1 MGANN
6 SRFDSDFPP
15 LSDQFDSNFV
25 RHPLTP
31 PTSTT
36 SSYRDSI
43 QTAASSSDHPQ
54 PIRITFASQHSMS
67 SKAPTPAR
75 CLPGVE
81 SRQIVKLQA
90 SQVTGW
96 LIVDDSDEIYE
107 SCDIEKSILPKRPPR
122 SLPNPKT
129 DSSFPALDMEPSLA
143 EIHGAFT
150 NYRSLSPSNH
160 KARSILPDP
169 STIESKDLLNKRPVP
184 SLPEPKKKRR
194 LVPTKQASE
203 IANQKFETFTKN
215 QFGFV
220 NPFHGGFPL
229 TDDENCFL
237 PDPHPGSSFYQDA
250 DHEDQGYWSK
260 IVSPENS
267 GEGETADEQGER
279 LKKLLSRF
287 HQGKQTSEAAAPPKK
302 GSTPKLTEE
311 EWILKQARECMLK
324 EQEAG
329 AERSREL
336 REKALRRRGLL
347 ALPSSSSSSEK
358 CKTLS
363 DADVDNSSS
372 NDLFSEQSNVL
383 SDTEADNGSNNDLF
397 SDRGGAFSDA
407 DVDTNSNNDLFSDD
421 DPQAQ
426 SRDDLLDIA
435 QEHVRKDS
443 GPMVQEHIK
452 KNSGPARTE
461 ICDELKTDQHT
472 RDASTRSRQSN
483 SDNERQSFRNKSPPL
498 HVEGCHGLA
507 SNSEGLSLDAKEK
520 RFCKAEQAECS
531 RLTVGGSVSNLI
543 LSDQF
548 TTNDGLDPRAQ
559 RGDILKTPDDR
570 ANPLKPK
577 REQNGLGVR
586 ASAGHKDK
594 SCLSIRPLSGLEMLA
609 AKRGA
614 MDDHQSESKVSG
626 RPLPSHKTLT
636 VKRGASP
643 IDPGDIKSQ
652 VRQKPTAHSA
662 SSLPPG
668 PSGGLTLP
676 KNFDQYSEEE
686 KEVIVKHEV
695 AKERKRDLDALG
707 GVFWTFAQL
716 RCFSDREITERTI
729 QTETNELY
737 EIGKFI
743 TLVIEQG
750 KPGKMR
756 RTRIQDIRDNIRRRV
771 QKAAEIS
778 EEPSD
783 VAVLTEMRRTF
794 SQKHID
800 IIDDETP
807 KVQEEIDHWGVL
819 RSTRSTKRHNARTKG
834 HRKERTKER
843 KEENANKKQVRFAG
857 EGAQIIRSKP
867 PKSNPVKNRQTQA
880 NRQEELIE
888 KLRAQLKL
896 FETADQEEVE
906 EIQNRVAEIET
917 ELERAGQHA
926 DRDDSE
932 EDDGAEFVFGAGHD
946 VLSVT
951 RARGRMPKESNMEEA
966 QDIDEINRLEDGRQK
981 EAGTHALQRQRFEK
995 SASNQ
1000 QKLDPEL
1007 LKQMQLKKSQP
1018 LQSQG
1023 FDPELLRQMQIKRDQ
1038 QLEVATDPT
1047 IIDRDAVGESDSEGD
1062 AASGATSDED
1072 EDRQVF
1078 RYTVWGTFIG
1088 VEIYKNADHYYFM
1101 KTYNVSR
1108 AQDKVR
1114 EIISAIHQ
1122 YASSKNGTELDRVNV
1137 QTELH
1142 YELMEQ
1148 HIVLGEDSTVEA
1160 RVWIERDLVD
1170 LKKKAFRAAKRQR
1183 AVKRVATF
1191 AVYWEKTVT
1200 PLIRTEE
1207 TKDADPDGFADLFE
1221 ESPEDK
1227 AKAEGPVTTS
1237 ISQDQIEFFTTP
1249 ILANRHAKDL
1259 YLTWHFKFLPGWQN
1273 EGYRRLEDES
1283 MEQYLETLGSWGLF
1297 VREESFERVDVDRSG
1312 EERRVEEKF
1321 KVWVRKIA
1329 VKGPGN

>member
-1 MGANN
+1 
-6 SRFDSDFPP
+6 
-15 LSDQFDSNFV
+15 
-25 RHPLTP
+25 
-31 PTSTT
+31 
-36 SSYRDSI
+36 
-43 QTAASSSDHPQ
+43 
-54 PIRITFASQHSMS
+54 MS
-67 SKAPTPAR
+67 SKAPIPAR
-75 CLPGVE
+75 RLPGVE
-81 SRQIVKLQA
+81 GRQTIKSQA

-96 LIVDDSDEIYE
+96 RIVDDSDEIYE
-107 SCDIEKSILPKRPPR
+107 SCDTENSVLPKRPPR
-122 SLPNPKT
+122 SLPNPQT
-129 DSSFPALDMEPSLA
+129 DASSPALDIEPSLA
-143 EIHGAFT
+143 ETHGAFT
-150 NYRSLSPSNH
+150 DQRSLSLSNQ
-160 KARSILPDP
+160 KARSTLLDP
-169 STIESKDLLNKRPVP
+169 STIESENLLSKRPVP
-184 SLPEPKKKRR
+184 SSLEPKKKRR

-203 IANQKFETFTKN
+203 IANQKFETFTKA

-220 NPFHGGFPL
+220 NPFPGGFPL
-229 TDDENCFL
+229 TDDENCLL

-250 DHEDQGYWSK
+250 DHEDEGYWSK

-267 GEGETADEQGER
+267 GVGETADEQGER
-279 LKKLLSRF
+279 LKRLLSRF
-287 HQGKQTSEAAAPPKK
+287 HQGKPTSEPAAPPKK
-302 GSTPKLTEE
+302 GSTPNLTEE
-311 EWILKQARECMLK
+311 EWLLKQARECMLK

-329 AERSREL
+329 AKRSKEL

-347 ALPSSSSSSEK
+347 ALPSSSSSSEQ
-358 CKTLS
+358 CKTPS
-363 DADVDNSSS
+363 DADVNNSSN

-383 SDTEADNGSNNDLF
+383 SDTEAGNGSNNDLF
-397 SDRGGAFSDA
+397 SDRGGALSDA
-407 DVDTNSNNDLFSDD
+407 DVDTHSNNDLFSDD

-426 SRDDLLDIA
+426 SRDDRLDIA
-435 QEHVRKDS
+435 QEHARKDS
-443 GPMVQEHIK
+443 GPMAHEHIK
-452 KNSGPARTE
+452 KNSRPARTE
-461 ICDELKTDQHT
+461 ICDELKRVRSEQPDPVPRVLTNQTYNRTNQHT
-472 RDASTRSRQSN
+472 RDASMRSRQSN
-483 SDNERQSFRNKSPPL
+483 SNNERQPFRTESPSL

-507 SNSEGLSLDAKEK
+507 SNCEGLSLHAKEK
-520 RFCKAEQAECS
+520 RLCEAEQGECS
-531 RLTVGGSVSNLI
+531 GLTVGGSVSNLI
-543 LSDQF
+543 LSGQF
-548 TTNDGLDPRAQ
+548 IANDGIDPRAQ
-559 RGDILKTPDDR
+559 RGDVVKTTDDR
-570 ANPLKPK
+570 ANPLKPE
-577 REQNGLGVR
+577 RERQGLGVR
-586 ASAGHKDK
+586 ASAGDKDK
-594 SCLSIRPLSGLEMLA
+594 SSLSIRPLSGLEMLA
-609 AKRGA
+609 AKGGA
-614 MDDHQSESKVSG
+614 MDDHKSESRVSG
-626 RPLPSHKTLT
+626 GVSGGPIPSHKTLT

-643 IDPGDIKSQ
+643 IDPGDAKSQ
-652 VRQKPTAHSA
+652 MRQKPVADSA
-662 SSLPPG
+662 SSFAPG

-707 GVFWTFAQL
+707 SVFWTFAQL
-716 RCFSDREITERTI
+716 RCFSDREMTERTI

-743 TLVIEQG
+743 ALVIEQG
-750 KPGKMR
+750 RPGKIR

-771 QKAAEIS
+771 QKAAESS

-807 KVQEEIDHWGVL
+807 KIQEEIDHWGAL
-819 RSTRSTKRHNARTKG
+819 RSTRSTKRHNARTRG

-843 KEENANKKQVRFAG
+843 KEEKANKKQVRFAD
-857 EGAQIIRSKP
+857 EGTQIIRSKP
-867 PKSNPVKNRQTQA
+867 PKSNPIKNGQTQA
-880 NRQEELIE
+880 DRQEELIE

-917 ELERAGQHA
+917 ELERASQHA
-926 DRDDSE
+926 DGDDSE

-946 VLSVT
+946 VLMVT
-951 RARGRMPKESNMEEA
+951 TARGRMAEESNMEEE
-966 QDIDEINRLEDGRQK
+966 QDIEEINRLEDGRQK
-981 EAGTHALQRQRFEK
+981 EAGTYALQRQRVEK
-995 SASNQ
+995 PASSQ
-1000 QKLDPEL
+1000 QKFDPGL

-1023 FDPELLRQMQIKRDQ
+1023 FDPELLRQMQLKRDQ
-1038 QLEVATDPT
+1038 QLEAATDPT

-1062 AASGATSDED
+1062 AASGTTSDED

-1078 RYTVWGTFIG
+1078 RYTVWGAFVG

-1170 LKKKAFRAAKRQR
+1170 LKEKAFRAAKRQR

-1207 TKDADPDGFADLFE
+1207 TNDTDPDGFADLFE

-1227 AKAEGPVTTS
+1227 AKAEEPVTTS

-1259 YLTWHFKFLPGWQN
+1259 YLTWHFTFLPGWQN

-1283 MEQYLETLGSWGLF
+1283 MEQYLEELGSWGLF
-1297 VREESFERVDVDRSG
+1297 IREEGFDRVDVDESG
-1312 EERRVEEKF
+1312 GERRVEEKF
-1321 KVWVRKIA
+1321 KVWVKKIA